1 MNHKNTASKALLTS
15 LLSFLLCSC
24 QSDKVNCYQCYF
36 GNMYLSDASTSYDQ
50 IQMIENTTRCSQQ
63 FEETFYSDV
72 FIIKTREELE
82 TLYQDE
88 DYYFPE
94 DDEGKTRFKPNEN
107 IIVYFFVQ
115 IPKGY
120 LAYKRDN
127 VQDYLNG
134 RDGITLLT
142 DNFYYYTS
150 RKDMLYCVVDLKKG
164 DSKENS
170 VFSFFFEIPF
180 VYRSILD
187 VNHLNIILSDAEA
200 TSK

>member
-1 MNHKNTASKALLTS
+1 
-15 LLSFLLCSC
+15 
-24 QSDKVNCYQCYF
+24 
-36 GNMYLSDASTSYDQ
+36 MYLSDASTSYDQ

-63 FEETFYSDV
+63 LEETFYSDV

-142 DNFYYYTS
+142 DNFYYYAS